1 MAEIPNLGPF
11 FREHPTPKPDQGMSS
26 RTLTEIGNDDHSSG
40 SHTLARSTNRNRPPP
55 AFQPDSAGA
64 PSLRALHAEA
74 ESCERCDLYRHATQL
89 VFGDGDTRARVVL
102 VGEQPGDEEDLKGR
116 PFVGPAGR
124 LLDECLKEAGIDRSQ
139 CYVTNAVK
147 HFKFEQRGKRRLHA
161 RPNSGEV
168 QRCAWWLG
176 AELRL
181 IDPDLIVAMGAT
193 AFYALTGRTSG
204 VTKERGHVLLTPRG
218 TRLLVTIHPSYLLRL
233 RDRQEAD
240 QQQRAFVSDL
250 HKIGEILGEAT

>member
-1 MAEIPNLGPF
+1 MWT
-11 FREHPTPKPDQGMSS
+11 PTVTAGEKWPYLRGA
-26 RTLTEIGNDDHSSG
+26 T
-40 SHTLARSTNRNRPPP
+40 TLARSTRKNRLPP
-55 AFQPDSAGA
+55 AFQPESASA
-64 PSLRALHAEA
+64 PSLGALRKEA
-74 ESCERCDLYRHATQL
+74 ESCERCDLYRNATQL

-102 VGEQPGDEEDLKGR
+102 VGEQPGNEEDLKGR

-124 LLDECLKEAGIDRSQ
+124 LLDECLKEAGVDRSQ

-161 RPNSGEV
+161 RPNGGEV

-181 IDPDLIVAMGAT
+181 VEPDLIVAMGAT
-193 AFYALTGRTSG
+193 AFYALTGRASG
-204 VTKERGHVLLTPRG
+204 VTKERGHVLLTPAG

-240 QQQRAFVSDL
+240 RQRRAFVSDL
-250 HKIGEILGEAT
+250 HKIGEILGTTT